1 MLGALDKDTNTDFIL
16 FIIAMEYVRG
26 LEYQYKVSVQRIVEA
41 FLGIIDR
48 VDKPFVVVV
57 PPSVDEESR
66 LAVERAFLKAGIP
79 TFLSMDGALRAL
91 SARIDDPR
99 EEAVGR

>member
-1 MLGALDKDTNTDFIL
+1 M
-16 FIIAMEYVRG
+16 
-26 LEYQYKVSVQRIVEA
+26 
-41 FLGIIDR
+41 
-48 VDKPFVVVV
+48 VVV

-99 EEAVGR
+99 EEAVGRCDILHPAEGCQFFLTGT